1 MLRSFFMTVAAGSL
15 FVGGLAATHVAFAQ
29 PGPGDGPRA
38 RGGLMMQADANKD
51 GRISKAEMTAA
62 LEARF
67 ARMDV
72 DGDGKLTPKDRE
84 LKRQQRLDARFAE
97 MDTDRNGQISKAEF
111 TAAQEARASKRA
123 EMHRGGP
130 GGHKWRGR
138 PHRGF
143 GMAGPGS
150 KDAVLTKADFVAR
163 GMAMFDR
170 ADANKDGFVTAD
182 EMKAARQAMRG
193 TWQDRKG
200 PPPPPQN

>member
-1 MLRSFFMTVAAGSL
+1 
-15 FVGGLAATHVAFAQ
+15 
-29 PGPGDGPRA
+29 
-38 RGGLMMQADANKD
+38 MMQADANKD
-51 GRISKAEMTAA
+51 GRVSKAEMTAA

-84 LKRQQRLDARFAE
+84 LKRQQRLDARFAA

-123 EMHRGGP
+123 EMRGGGGP
-130 GGHKWRGR
+130 DGHKWRGR

-143 GMAGPGS
+143 GMAGPGG
-150 KDAVLTKADFVAR
+150 KDAVVTKADFVAR

-200 PPPPPQN
+200 PPPQAQN